1 MKIHEYQAKQ
11 IFSDYGLPL
20 PRGSVVETVDAAVEA
35 AEGLGAWPVVVKAQ
49 VQVGGRGK
57 AGGVKLARNAEEV
70 RRHAQTILGMNIK
83 GITVKRVLIEQ
94 GLDIAREI
102 YAGAVIDRS
111 GKCIVIMVS
120 PAGGVNIE
128 EVAAAT
134 PERILK
140 LCIQPGLGLRPFQ
153 IRQALYFLDLPPE
166 AHDGA
171 GRILRT
177 LERVIVDHDASLV
190 EINPLVLTG
199 HGEILCA
206 DAKIDFDDNALAL
219 HPAIAALRDENEED
233 PLEAEARHHEI
244 SYVKM
249 DGHIGCLVNGAG
261 LAMSTMDL
269 VKQFRGEPANFLD
282 VGGGADPDRIAAALR
297 IVAADRSVN
306 TILFNIFG
314 GIVRCDRVAEGV
326 LRAREQT
333 GINLPI
339 VMRLVGTN
347 EDKARELLAGSDL
360 IMEPTMSAAAQKA
373 VELSKRGA

>member
-35 AEGLGAWPVVVKAQ
+35 ATNLGVWPVVVKAQ

-57 AGGVKLARNAEEV
+57 AGGVKLARNIDEV

-83 GITVKRVLIEQ
+83 GITVKRVLVEQ
-94 GLDIAREI
+94 GIEIAREL
-102 YAGAVIDRS
+102 YAGAVIDRA
-111 GKCIVIMVS
+111 GKCLVIMVS
-120 PAGGVNIE
+120 PAGGINIE

-140 LCIQPGLGLRPFQ
+140 LRVQPGLGLRAFQ
-153 IRQALYFLDLPPE
+153 IRQAIYFLDLPPE
-166 AHDGA
+166 THEVTS
-171 GRILRT
+171 RIFKA
-177 LERVIVDHDASLV
+177 LERVIMDHDASLV
-190 EINPLVLTG
+190 EINPLVLTTRD
-199 HGEILCA
+199 EVLCA

-233 PLEAEARHHEI
+233 PLESEARHHDL
-244 SYVKM
+244 SYIKL
-249 DGHIGCLVNGAG
+249 DGRIGCLVNGAG

-269 VKQFRGEPANFLD
+269 VKHYGGDPANFLD

-297 IVAADRSVN
+297 IVTADRAVN

-326 LRAREQT
+326 LRARERS
-333 GINLPI
+333 GIDLPI

-347 EDKARELLAGSDL
+347 EDKAREILAGTDL
-360 IMEPTMSAAAQKA
+360 IMMPTMSEAAQKA
-373 VELSKRGA
+373 VELSKRGE